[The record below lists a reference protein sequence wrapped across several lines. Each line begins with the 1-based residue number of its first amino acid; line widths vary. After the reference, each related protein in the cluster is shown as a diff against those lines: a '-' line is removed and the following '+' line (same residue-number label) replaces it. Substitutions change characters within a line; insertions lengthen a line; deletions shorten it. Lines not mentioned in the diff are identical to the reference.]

1 MHITKHV
8 AKAGSLSGPTQP
20 GKAVLHGER
29 GWASDHD
36 SHRSRSL
43 EPKGGALQGP
53 CWAMGGSSSQI
64 DSISMCRTFSNVILC
79 GSHRS
84 TMLLPRRILQLPPH
98 PALRGRGLPRTEYPT
113 GYKVYLF
120 YFISPTSRPQVLW
133 QLKFCFV
140 HCFIPAPKYCLA
152 HRKYSNA
159 CCINRWTDICLFF
172 SS

>member
-1 MHITKHV
+1 MEFSKSIVFKLHLKRDRKSPILMCCYTVLQPMTIMHITKHV

-29 GWASDHD
+29 DWASDHD
-36 SHRSRSL
+36 GHRSRSL

-84 TMLLPRRILQLPPH
+84 TMLLPRQILQLPPH

-120 YFISPTSRPQVLW
+120 HIS
-133 QLKFCFV
+133 
-140 HCFIPAPKYCLA
+140 
-152 HRKYSNA
+152 HR
-159 CCINRWTDICLFF
+159 
-172 SS
+172 